1 MMWLKSRRAFG
12 ALVGTVFFVSGAF
25 MPLQAVD
32 LDQMFRPYQEILT
45 DHLLEK
51 DLEDNGLVTAFRYRD
66 AVDDQD
72 TMERLQ
78 TQREAS
84 SDFDPDVLD
93 DKYQAIAF
101 WLNAY
106 NFFMLAHILENP
118 KDGGSE
124 WIESVRDYGSLFRPY
139 RVFSREIFDVGGR
152 QYSLSEIE
160 NDILLGDDF
169 KRRGWKEARV
179 HFAVNCA
186 SVGCPPLRDEIYT
199 GANTDALMT
208 ENTERAMRTP
218 RHMHIDGDTLRLSQL
233 FEWYEEDYLEE
244 AEDLRAWI
252 GQFVSG
258 ETREAMAQTSRI
270 RFIDY
275 DWTLN
280 APRYF
285 PEFE

>member
-1 MMWLKSRRAFG
+1 MI
-12 ALVGTVFFVSGAF
+12 VGLFFAIVVAQ
-25 MPLQAVD
+25 PLSAIE
-32 LDQMFRPYQEILT
+32 LDELFAPYQEILA
-45 DHLLEK
+45 DHLVEK
-51 DLEDNGLVTAFRYRD
+51 DLENNGLVTAFRYRE
-66 AVDDQD
+66 AVEDET

-78 TQREAS
+78 TQREAL
-84 SDFDPDVLD
+84 SDFDPGVLD
-93 DKYQAIAF
+93 EKYQAIAF
-101 WLNAY
+101 WLNSY

-118 KDGGSE
+118 KDGGSA

-139 RVFSREIFDVGGR
+139 RVFSRDIFTIGGR
-152 QYSLSEIE
+152 DYSLSEME
-160 NDILLGDDF
+160 NEILLGDDF

-186 SVGCPPLRDEIYT
+186 SVGCPPLRADIYT
-199 GANTDALMT
+199 ADNTDALMT

-233 FEWYEEDYLEE
+233 FEWYEDDYLEE
-244 AEDLRAWI
+244 AEDLHAWI
-252 GQFVSG
+252 GQFVSD
-258 ETREAMAQTSRI
+258 ETREDMAQTRRI

-280 APRYF
+280 APEFF